1 MEFSA
6 CANAVCKAG
15 LGTGRVR
22 ARHLRLR
29 TEKKITQRD
38 FRVVPMPDVN
48 TGRVLRRIDGEIGIG
63 MPGRLLCQCV
73 IPFGVVALRRS
84 GLEAG

>member
-29 TEKKITQRD
+29 AKKEIAQRD
-38 FRVVPMPDVN
+38 FRVGPMPDAN
-48 TGRVLRRIDGEIGIG
+48 TGKGLRGIVGETGICA
-63 MPGRLLCQCV
+63 PGRFLCQCV